1 MLGYLPTLG
10 AFVAVKEILANE
22 EEPFALNKC
31 MKPFGFITFLT
42 H

>member
-10 AFVAVKEILANE
+10 AFVVVEEILASE

-31 MKPFGFITFLT
+31 MKPFDFIPFLT
-42 H
+42 R